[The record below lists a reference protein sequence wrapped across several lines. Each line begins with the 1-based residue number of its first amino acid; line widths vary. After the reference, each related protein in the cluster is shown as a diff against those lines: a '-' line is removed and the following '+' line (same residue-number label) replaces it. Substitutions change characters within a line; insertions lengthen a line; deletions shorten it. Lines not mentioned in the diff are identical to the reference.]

1 MLMLNSNDTVTN
13 DELKFITENESR
25 VQEDD
30 DDEVDVDASKK
41 DDMDDTFLPN
51 LSPPIDPTKDLIDS
65 APTISAADEKSNPKP
80 QSNPNR
86 FNYKCKY
93 CLYLTKFKA
102 HIIEHMQTAHKLN
115 LMQCPEQTCSKKFKD
130 EWKLKR
136 HLLSNRDH
144 KPLPSFKSLTDV
156 MKQYVDIEPQKQGFP
171 CALCQ
176 FNPNGNLTVA
186 SCEPEQQQNVI
197 LGLLNKNTDNYLYLD
212 SYEQLKEHAALNHPD
227 FSMDSYFV
235 CKQCGQVF
243 INRYKLSCHLFNVHS
258 GKRKRRPRVNKG
270 DKSSAADL
278 LKLSAFNA
286 SLTTDGLSLDDI
298 MSRVT
303 SSGAELQSTSV
314 KRLGKKALKLK
325 SLGLPERKYL
335 CVVCNRRFKR
345 TRDLQIHV
353 QIMHKSI
360 TEQQKQ
366 QIQVEIQKTNLL
378 IKKPSLLLAAQLQ
391 IQMQAASASSAP
403 PKAEPNAAS
412 AANDTVISGKVC
424 FICKKV
430 FKPSST
436 ALANSQNTSAINA
449 SINKSFV
456 RHMQIQ
462 HGLNE
467 KGERL
472 IECPVCEKSFFN
484 KQQMERHMHT
494 HEVWVELNSA
504 SAHSLEEST
513 CATGSAGA
521 KASVKLLSMPD
532 YRDKHSILYC
542 HECVECSLYFK
553 SIKVL
558 AKHKGEVHRLKPVYK
573 CALVECGSEFDA
585 VQAFLEHAKVHT
597 QKNIVCSRCKI
608 KFNNK
613 NLLRHHM
620 KNVHYNHK
628 LNSAGNT
635 SSSSSCNSSN
645 SSKTVGA
652 KKSSVAGLS
661 NYVLIN

>member
-1 MLMLNSNDTVTN
+1 MLMLNSNDTVNN
-13 DELKFITENESR
+13 DELKFITETENRVHEDENE
-25 VQEDD
+25 VD
-30 DDEVDVDASKK
+30 DVDASKK
-41 DDMDDTFLPN
+41 DDLDDTFLPN
-51 LSPPIDPTKDLIDS
+51 LSPPADP
-65 APTISAADEKSNPKP
+65 APTISTPDEKSNSK
-80 QSNPNR
+80 QHSNPTR

-93 CLYLTKFKA
+93 CVYLTKFKA

-115 LMQCPEQTCSKKFKD
+115 LMQCPEQTCNKKFKD

-144 KPLPSFKSLTDV
+144 KPLPNFKSLTDV

-176 FNPNGNLTVA
+176 FDPNGNLILA
-186 SCEPEQQQNVI
+186 SCEPEQQQNII

-212 SYEQLKEHAALNHPD
+212 TYEQLKEHASLSHPN
-227 FSMDSYFV
+227 FNMDSYFV

-270 DKSSAADL
+270 DKSNTADL

-286 SLTTDGLSLDDI
+286 NLTTDGLSLDDI

-303 SSGAELQSTSV
+303 SSGAELHSTSV
-314 KRLGKKALKLK
+314 KRLGKKAMKLK

-391 IQMQAASASSAP
+391 IQMQAASASSAAP
-403 PKAEPNAAS
+403 SKAEQNAAS
-412 AANDTVISGKVC
+412 TPSDTVISGKVC

-436 ALANSQNTSAINA
+436 ALAANSQQNTGAINA

-462 HGLNE
+462 HGRNE

-472 IECPVCEKSFFN
+472 SECPVCEKSFFN

-494 HEVWVELNSA
+494 HEVWVELNST
-504 SAHSLEEST
+504 STHSLEEST
-513 CATGSAGA
+513 AATASAGA

-558 AKHKGEVHRLKPVYK
+558 AKHKREVHRLKPVYK
-573 CALVECGSEFDA
+573 CALVECESEFDT

-661 NYVLIN
+661 NYILIN